1 MNKKR
6 TKETSKYLKKVIKS
20 EKKFLKGLPEG
31 KIKEYNELSFDD
43 MMYIGSENCDE
54 IKFAINFIIDLFSSI
69 K

>member
-1 MNKKR
+1 MNKKQ
-6 TKETSKYLKKVIKS
+6 I
-20 EKKFLKGLPEG
+20 
-31 KIKEYNELSFDD
+31 SFDD